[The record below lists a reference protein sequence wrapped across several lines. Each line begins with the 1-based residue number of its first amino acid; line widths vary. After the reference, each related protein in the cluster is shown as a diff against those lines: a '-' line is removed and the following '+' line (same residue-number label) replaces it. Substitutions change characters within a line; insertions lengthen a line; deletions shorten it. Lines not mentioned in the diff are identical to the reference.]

1 VKELLLKIKGM
12 SCGHCVSTVKSL
24 IDEVDGVVY
33 SEVDLASGKAKVVIE
48 EGVEIPGAIVDRV
61 NTNSHYKSEIESI

>member
-12 SCGHCVSTVKSL
+12 ICGHCVSTVKSL